1 MSDEKANGSNTVAP
15 YEQSLDSR
23 TLREGEA
30 NVSRGESSGEGTSPE
45 SQPSGQ
51 VHRTKDNE
59 KDAEKGGSDNW
70 DEDPRNPRL
79 WQGCRKWAAAAI
91 VSLYTLVSPLAS
103 SMMAPGLLEIAHAF
117 GITNSTVAA
126 LTLSIFVLAYAI
138 GPLFI
143 TPLSE
148 SKYSFVLLYLRVITY
163 FELSVYGRSWPLH
176 LSNLFFLIFNL
187 VTAWAPNTA
196 SLIVFRFLAGIGGSA
211 PLTIGAGSI
220 ADLFHER
227 DRAVAMSLFSLGPLL
242 GPIIGPIA
250 GGFITQ
256 DIGYKWVFIII
267 SIAAGTIA
275 LFGITLLQETY
286 APVLRRRYG
295 YPDLAPRGSL
305 GEVLTENL
313 IRPLQLLTRSLI
325 CFSLSLYMAIIYG
338 LLYLMFVTFPTL
350 FANVYGWGP
359 GIAGLAYLGLGVG
372 FMFAAVIGSRL
383 MNVLYLKLS
392 ERNGGQGKPE
402 YRIPPMLGGTMLI
415 VIGLLWYGWTAHVK
429 AHYILPIIGS
439 GVFGAGMMF
448 CFMPIQLYLVD
459 SFTYAASAIAA
470 ATFLRSLFGFAFPL
484 FGQQLFAALGIGGG
498 HSLLAGIAIVVGVPF
513 PIWIYFKGEEMRARN
528 PLNR

>member
-1 MSDEKANGSNTVAP
+1 MSSEKANKSSSPAP
-15 YEQSLDSR
+15 YEESLDSR

-30 NVSRGESSGEGTSPE
+30 IAPRENSSREHAYSEAQTSA
-45 SQPSGQ
+45 Q
-51 VHRTKDNE
+51 VHKIKENE
-59 KDAEKGGSDNW
+59 KDAEKGVPDNW

-79 WQGCRKWAAAAI
+79 WPRYRKWAAVTI
-91 VSLYTLVSPLAS
+91 ISLYTLVSPLAS
-103 SMMAPGLLEIAHAF
+103 SMIAPGLPEIAHAF

-126 LTLSIFVLAYAI
+126 LTLSIFILAYAI

-148 SKYSFVLLYLRVITY
+148 I
-163 FELSVYGRSWPLH
+163 YGRSWPLH
-176 LSNLFFLIFNL
+176 LSNVFFLVFNL
-187 VTAWAPNTA
+187 ACAWAPNTA
-196 SLIVFRFLAGIGGSA
+196 SLIIFRFLAGIGGSA

-220 ADLFHER
+220 SDLFHER
-227 DRAVAMSLFSLGPLL
+227 DRAVAMSLYSLGPLL

-250 GGFITQ
+250 GGFVTQ
-256 DIGYKWVFIII
+256 DIGYQWVFKII
-267 SIAAGTIA
+267 SIAAGVVA
-275 LFGITLLQETY
+275 LFGIPLLQETY

-295 YPDLAPRGSL
+295 YPDLTPRGSL
-305 GEVLTENL
+305 GKVLSENL

-325 CFSLSLYMAIIYG
+325 CFSLSLYMAMIAG

-350 FANVYGWGP
+350 FASVYGWGP

-392 ERNGGQGKPE
+392 ARNGGQGKPE
-402 YRIPPMLGGTMLI
+402 YRIPPMFCGTILI
-415 VIGLLWYGWTAHVK
+415 VIGLFWYGWTAHVK

-459 SFTYAASAIAA
+459 SFSYAASAIAA

-484 FGQQLFAALGIGGG
+484 FGQRLFDSLGIGGG

>member
-1 MSDEKANGSNTVAP
+1 MSDEKVNRDSIPAP
-15 YEQSLDSR
+15 YEESLGSR
-23 TLREGEA
+23 TLREGEGKIIRTNSA
-30 NVSRGESSGEGTSPE
+30 GERAIPIA
-45 SQPSGQ
+45 QAPGQ
-51 VHRTKDNE
+51 EQEVREIE
-59 KDAEKGGSDNW
+59 KDTEKGAPDNW

-79 WQGCRKWAAAAI
+79 WPGHRKWAAAAI

-103 SMMAPGLLEIAHAF
+103 SMIAPGLPEIAHAF
-117 GITNSTVAA
+117 HITNSTVAA

-148 SKYSFVLLYLRVITY
+148 GKDALSSFLL
-163 FELSVYGRSWPLH
+163 GA
-176 LSNLFFLIFNL
+176 NL
-187 VTAWAPNTA
+187 VSQFMVVVGRYISPTF
-196 SLIVFRFLAGIGGSA
+196 SFCLVAGIGGSA

-227 DRAVAMSLFSLGPLL
+227 ERAVAMSLFSLGPLL

-250 GGFITQ
+250 GGFVTQ
-256 DIGYKWVFIII
+256 DIGYKWVFRII
-267 SIAAGTIA
+267 SIAAGAAA
-275 LFGITLLQETY
+275 LFGIPLLQETY

-295 YPDLAPRGSL
+295 YQDLTPRGSL
-305 GEVLTENL
+305 SEVLSENL

-325 CFSLSLYMAIIYG
+325 CFVLSLYMAIIYG

-350 FANVYGWGP
+350 FASVYGWGP

-372 FMFAAVIGSRL
+372 FMFAAVVGSRL
-383 MNVLYLKLS
+383 MNTLYLKLS
-392 ERNGGQGKPE
+392 ERNGGKGKPE
-402 YRIPPMLGGTMLI
+402 YRIPPMLCGTVLI
-415 VIGLLWYGWTAHVK
+415 VVGLFWYGWTAHVK

-459 SFTYAASAIAA
+459 SFTYTASAIAA

-484 FGQQLFAALGIGGG
+484 FGQRLFDTLGIGGG

-513 PIWIYFKGEEMRARN
+513 PIWIYFKGEGMRARN
-528 PLNR
+528 PLSR

>member
-1 MSDEKANGSNTVAP
+1 MSFRHHIAFGVFICEKVDESGTSGPYNASVGSHTLDEGKANTHLV
-15 YEQSLDSR
+15 
-23 TLREGEA
+23 
-30 NVSRGESSGEGTSPE
+30 
-45 SQPSGQ
+45 
-51 VHRTKDNE
+51 
-59 KDAEKGGSDNW
+59 GGSVSSQDQVGQSVSV
-70 DEDPRNPRL
+70 L
-79 WQGCRKWAAAAI
+79 
-91 VSLYTLVSPLAS
+91 VSLVIISPTVTHTDTLSALPGR
-103 SMMAPGLLEIAHAF
+103 MIAPGLPEIAHAF

-126 LTLSIFVLAYAI
+126 LTLSIFILAYAI
-138 GPLFI
+138 GPLFV

-148 SKYSFVLLYLRVITY
+148 
-163 FELSVYGRSWPLH
+163 VYGRSWPLH
-176 LSNLFFLIFNL
+176 LSNIFFLVFNL
-187 VTAWAPNTA
+187 ACAWAPDTA
-196 SLIVFRFLAGIGGSA
+196 SLIVFRFFAGIGGSA

-227 DRAVAMSLFSLGPLL
+227 DRAVAMSLFSLGPLM

-256 DIGYKWVFIII
+256 NVGYPWVFKII
-267 SIAAGTIA
+267 SIVAGIATI
-275 LFGITLLQETY
+275 FGIPLLQETY
-286 APVLRRRYG
+286 APVLKRRYG
-295 YPDLAPRGSL
+295 YQDSGPSGSL
-305 GEVLTENL
+305 GEVLSENL
-313 IRPLQLLTRSLI
+313 RRPLRLLMRSMI

-350 FANVYGWGP
+350 FASVYGWGP
-359 GIAGLAYLGLGVG
+359 GIAGLAYLGLGIG

-383 MNVLYLKLS
+383 MNTLYLKLS

-402 YRIPPMLGGTMLI
+402 YRIPPMLFGTVLI
-415 VIGLLWYGWTAHVK
+415 VIGLFWYGWTAHVK

-439 GVFGAGMMF
+439 GIFGAGMMF

-484 FGQQLFAALGIGGG
+484 FG
-498 HSLLAGIAIVVGVPF
+498 IAIVVGVPF
-513 PIWIYFKGEEMRARN
+513 PMWIYFKGEQMRARN

>member
-1 MSDEKANGSNTVAP
+1 MSSEKVDESGTSAP
-15 YEQSLDSR
+15 YNASVGSHTLDDGKTNTHRVRQS
-23 TLREGEA
+23 
-30 NVSRGESSGEGTSPE
+30 VSSQDQVGQMERGT
-45 SQPSGQ
+45 QKDGQ
-51 VHRTKDNE
+51 
-59 KDAEKGGSDNW
+59 DNW

-79 WQGCRKWAAAAI
+79 WPGYRKWEAAAI
-91 VSLYTLVSPLAS
+91 VSIYTLVSPLAS
-103 SMMAPGLLEIAHAF
+103 SMIAPGLPEIAHAF

-126 LTLSIFVLAYAI
+126 LTLSIFILAYAI
-138 GPLFI
+138 GPLFV

-148 SKYSFVLLYLRVITY
+148 GSLF
-163 FELSVYGRSWPLH
+163 LSILVKLIPIPSVVYGRSWPLH
-176 LSNLFFLIFNL
+176 LSNIFFLVFNL
-187 VTAWAPNTA
+187 ACAWAPDTA
-196 SLIVFRFLAGIGGSA
+196 SLIVFRFFAGIGGSA

-227 DRAVAMSLFSLGPLL
+227 DRAVAMSLFSLGPLM

-256 DIGYKWVFIII
+256 NVGYPWVFKII
-267 SIAAGTIA
+267 SIVAGIATI
-275 LFGITLLQETY
+275 FGIPLLQETY
-286 APVLRRRYG
+286 APVLKRRYG
-295 YPDLAPRGSL
+295 YQDSGLSGSL
-305 GEVLTENL
+305 GEVLSENL
-313 IRPLQLLTRSLI
+313 RRPLWLLMRSMI

-350 FANVYGWGP
+350 FASVYGWGP
-359 GIAGLAYLGLGVG
+359 GIAGLAYLGLGIG

-383 MNVLYLKLS
+383 MNTLYLKLS

-402 YRIPPMLGGTMLI
+402 YRIPPMLFGTVLI
-415 VIGLLWYGWTAHVK
+415 VIGLFWYGWTAHVK

-439 GVFGAGMMF
+439 GIFGAGMMF

-484 FGQQLFAALGIGGG
+484 FGQRLFDAMGIGGG
-498 HSLLAGIAIVVGVPF
+498 HSFLAGIAIVVGVPF
-513 PIWIYFKGEEMRARN
+513 PIWIYFKGEQMRARN